1 MLASFI
7 LLLHVIFHSTL
18 SLFVY
23 SACSIEYIDCSTAIY
38 LIFLINLQNYSFL
51 LQPLW
56 YLYCINNNLIFYA
69 LNVNF
74 NIIILFASNFQN
86 LFFFLLFSLYAT
98 FFFFFLLICFFLQIF
113 HFQVIALLLSPSCLT
128 YLLLLFIL
136 IQHIIFI
143 YLDSLSI
150 FIWHLTFTNLL

>member
-86 LFFFLLFSLYAT
+86 LFSCYLVILSLRNLL
-98 FFFFFLLICFFLQIF
+98 FFLLICFFLQIF

>member
-86 LFFFLLFSLYAT
+86 LFSCYLVILSLRNLP
-98 FFFFFLLICFFLQIF
+98 FFLLICFFLQIF

>member
-86 LFFFLLFSLYAT
+86 LFSCYLVILSLRNLLFFSPHLFLPSDFSLSGY
-98 FFFFFLLICFFLQIF
+98 
-113 HFQVIALLLSPSCLT
+113 SPSSVTFLPNLSLT
-128 YLLLLFIL
+128 
-136 IQHIIFI
+136 FI
-143 YLDSLSI
+143 YFNTTYNFYLFRFTI
-150 FIWHLTFTNLL
+150 NIHLTFNFY